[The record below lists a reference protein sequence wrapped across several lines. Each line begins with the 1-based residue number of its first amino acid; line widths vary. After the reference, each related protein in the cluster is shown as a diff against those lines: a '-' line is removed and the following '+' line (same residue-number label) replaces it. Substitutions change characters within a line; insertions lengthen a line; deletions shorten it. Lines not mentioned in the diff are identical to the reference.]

1 MLSEYF
7 LLACTKLA
15 SLTTT
20 FPFELHLI
28 NKRSLDEIR
37 LSDPPQFVLFSN
49 FPNPNFMLSLQLAME
64 QLMTKPTDLD
74 KYVYLHTI
82 HDADETLFF
91 AILTKHTYNTMP
103 FVYTPT
109 VGEACQKWGEI
120 YRHTPRGLYISM
132 NDAGDIASILENHP
146 HKDVKVIV
154 VTDGERILGLGD
166 LGVNGMGIPI
176 GKLALYTACAG
187 IHPEQTLPVHLDVGT
202 NNQKYLDSP
211 YYMGLKQKRDN
222 SQAYDDLV
230 QEFFDAAQKKY
241 GREVLIQFEDFG
253 NTNAFR
259 LLDKHSLTATT
270 FNDDIQGTASVI
282 LAGIISSL
290 GLTGKAKVAD
300 HKFVFLGAGEAGV
313 GIADLIAIAVR
324 HETGC
329 TLEEARSKIWLV
341 DSRGLVTKARTD
353 KLADHKLHY
362 AHEPPANYKDDQ
374 YCSGNA
380 LMDAIKLLEPTAII
394 GVSAQGQSF
403 TKEICEEMTRLN
415 ENPLIFA
422 LSNPTSKAECT
433 AQQAYEWTNGRAV
446 FASGSPF
453 QPVTLADGR
462 TFVPGQGNNAYIFP
476 GVGLGAVSVNAQ
488 SVNWDDMYVAASALA
503 AQVTPA
509 DLAQGCAYPPLNDI
523 RKVSLHIAAAVA
535 ENMVKT
541 GRAASKPADGVSY
554 VDHASKFVY
563 TPTYDF

>member
-1 MLSEYF
+1 MGFTHDERAKNGMRGLYPGGI
-7 LLACTKLA
+7 
-15 SLTTT
+15 
-20 FPFELHLI
+20 PFT
-28 NKRSLDEIR
+28 LDQKVE
-37 LSDPPQFVLFSN
+37 N
-49 FPNPNFMLSLQLAME
+49 AME

-74 KYVYLHTI
+74 KYIYLHTI
-82 HDADETLFF
+82 HDADETLYF

-132 NDAGDIASILENHP
+132 NDKGSVLSILDNHP

-187 IHPEQTLPVHLDVGT
+187 IHPEHTLPVHIDVGT
-202 NNQKYLDSP
+202 NNEKYLNSP

-222 SQAYDDLV
+222 SQAYDELI

-241 GREVLIQFEDFG
+241 GRNVLIQFEDFG
-253 NTNAFR
+253 NSNAFR

-290 GLTGKAKVAD
+290 SLTGKAKVAD

-341 DSRGLVTKARTD
+341 DSRGLVSNARTD

-362 AHEPPANYKDDQ
+362 AHQPPANHKDDQ
-374 YCSGNA
+374 FCTGNA

-394 GVSAQGQSF
+394 GVSAQGGSF
-403 TKEICEEMTRLN
+403 TKEICEEMNRLN

-476 GVGLGAVSVNAQ
+476 GVGLGAVSVDAEF
-488 SVNWDDMYVAASALA
+488 VNWDDMYVAASALA
-503 AQVTPA
+503 AQVTPE
-509 DLAQGCAYPPLNDI
+509 DLAKGCAYPPLSDI

>member
-1 MLSEYF
+1 
-7 LLACTKLA
+7 
-15 SLTTT
+15 
-20 FPFELHLI
+20 
-28 NKRSLDEIR
+28 
-37 LSDPPQFVLFSN
+37 
-49 FPNPNFMLSLQLAME
+49 
-64 QLMTKPTDLD
+64 MTKPTDLD

-82 HDADETLFF
+82 HDADETLYF
-91 AILTKHTYNTMP
+91 AILTKHTYKTMP

-120 YRHTPRGLYISM
+120 YRHTPRGLYLSI
-132 NDAGDIASILENHP
+132 NDAGQIENILDNHP
-146 HKDVKVIV
+146 HKNIKVIV

-202 NNQKYLDSP
+202 NTDSILKSP
-211 YYMGLKQKRDN
+211 YYMGLRQKRDN
-222 SQAYDDLV
+222 SEAYDNLI
-230 QEFFDAAQKKY
+230 QEFFDACQKKY
-241 GREVLIQFEDFG
+241 GRDVLIQFEDFG

-259 LLDKHSLTATT
+259 LLHKHSQTATT
-270 FNDDIQGTASVI
+270 FNDDIQGTASVV

-290 GLTGKAKVAD
+290 GLAKKEKVAD

-329 TLEEARSKIWLV
+329 TLEEARKNIWLV
-341 DSRGLVTKARTD
+341 DSRGLVSTARTD

-362 AHEPPANYKDDQ
+362 AHEPPSNHKDAE

-380 LMDAIKLLEPTAII
+380 LMDAVKLLQPSAII
-394 GVSAQGQSF
+394 GVSAQGQTF
-403 TKEICEEMTRLN
+403 TKEICEEMAKIN
-415 ENPLIFA
+415 EHPLIFA

-433 AQQAYEWTNGRAV
+433 ARQAYEWTQGKCV

-453 QPVTLADGR
+453 DPVTLDDGR
-462 TFVPGQGNNAYIFP
+462 TFNPGQGNNAYIFP
-476 GVGLGAVSVNAQ
+476 GVGLGAVSVQ
-488 SVNWDDMYVAASALA
+488 SQFVNDDDMYVAASALA
-503 AQVTPA
+503 AQVTPE
-509 DLAQGCAYPPLNDI
+509 DLASGNAYPPLSDI

-541 GRAASKPADGVSY
+541 GRATKPADGVSY
-554 VDHASKFVY
+554 LENAAKFVY
-563 TPTYDF
+563 TPSYD